1 MPDEQNKQDQ
11 LVHSQKADQII
22 NTGKKVIELVSGS
35 VTKEITDAMT
45 AISGIAQKG
54 TIIFLQSFGAGLIVI
69 CLAMKIDIEGF
80 SMAKLTSQEYVVT
93 VFAGLLFILAGSGMR
108 FYILMSSLD
117 LQKTLRQ
124 AGQDIMKKQADA
136 ANKQL
141 EQIGE
146 KAQEVATAPIVLP
159 PGT

>member
-1 MPDEQNKQDQ
+1 
-11 LVHSQKADQII
+11 
-22 NTGKKVIELVSGS
+22 
-35 VTKEITDAMT
+35 
-45 AISGIAQKG
+45 
-54 TIIFLQSFGAGLIVI
+54 